1 MSFFSLRRYEAARD
15 EAPALALWQRTWQK
29 TYPEIDFAGRLA
41 WWRDHWRG
49 LMPAATVVIA
59 EAKNEMIGF
68 VTVDPGTLYLD
79 QIVVAPEYWGK
90 GLSSALIAEAKHVSP
105 RGLDLDVNTDNARA
119 IAFYQREGFV
129 ISGDGVNPLSGRPVH
144 HMRWRPPPLPPPQ
157 AGQG

>member
-1 MSFFSLRRYEAARD
+1 MSFFSLRQYEAARD

-29 TYPEIDFAGRLA
+29 TYPEIDFAGRLT

-129 ISGDGVNPLSGRPVH
+129 ISGDGDNPLSGRPVH
-144 HMRWRPPPLPPPQ
+144 HMRWRPAPLPPPQ
-157 AGQG
+157 AGQS